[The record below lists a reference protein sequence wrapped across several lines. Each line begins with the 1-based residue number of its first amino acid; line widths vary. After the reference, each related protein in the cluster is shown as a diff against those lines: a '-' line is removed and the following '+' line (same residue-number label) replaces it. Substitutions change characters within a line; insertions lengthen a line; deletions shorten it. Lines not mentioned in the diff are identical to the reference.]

1 MSAFFKPTVDWMIVG
16 LGNPGAEYASTRHNT
31 GFMTLDLLASRLQV
45 KVFREKFKALTASA
59 SFGGQKLLLLAP
71 QTYMNASGI
80 AVEAAA
86 HFYRIPPERVLVL
99 YDDVSLPIGRIR
111 IRRDGSAGGHNGI
124 RSIIS
129 MLGTETFPRVR
140 VGVGEKPHPDYDLAD
155 WVLSTVSRE
164 DQPSYRSAME
174 HAAEAALCVVTDGCD
189 RAAARFNG
197 QTY

>member
-1 MSAFFKPTVDWMIVG
+1 MPLFSKPTVDWIIVG
-16 LGNPGAEYASTRHNT
+16 LGNPGAQYASTRHNT

-45 KVFREKFKALTASA
+45 KVSREKFKALTCPA
-59 SFGGQKLLLLAP
+59 SFEGKKLLLLAP
-71 QTYMNASGI
+71 QTFMNASGI
-80 AVEAAA
+80 SVEAAA
-86 HFYRIPPERVLVL
+86 HFYRVPPERILVV

-111 IRRDGSAGGHNGI
+111 IRKDGSAGGHNGI

-155 WVLSTVSRE
+155 WVLSTVSKA

-174 HAAEAALCVVTDGCD
+174 HAAEAALCVVSEGCD
-189 RAAARFNG
+189 RAAAQFNG
-197 QTY
+197 QHY